1 MTFDNP
7 AKHQLPKVDFSLS
20 DLSPG
25 SASWDS
31 VRGDVVAALE
41 EYGCFEAVYDRLF
54 DRELHASL
62 FRKVKELFE
71 LPEETK
77 RRFAD
82 TERPYD
88 GYITNLHFAPGY
100 QAMGIG
106 GVLDSPAI
114 RNFTDLMWPNGNAK
128 FCEIVQSYSSKAS
141 ELEKMVKRMIL
152 EGFHLPVEEYRDG
165 VIDKTS
171 YFLRIM
177 KYDALKEGGTEEV
190 GGINHRDS
198 NFMTILRQEGAVNG
212 LEVKAKD
219 GQWIRATPSASSFI
233 VILGDAIHGWS
244 NGRLYSPVH
253 WVVMSETRARHSIG
267 LFSTM
272 KGVIRCPEEMVDEQ
286 HPLLF
291 KPFEEI
297 DLVRYHRIL
306 ETEEGWELESTLKAR
321 YLG

>member
-1 MTFDNP
+1 MASDNP
-7 AKHQLPKVDFSLS
+7 AKHQLPKVDFSAS

-41 EYGCFEAVYDRLF
+41 EYGCFEAAYDRLF
-54 DRELHASL
+54 DGEVHASL
-62 FRKVKELFE
+62 FRAVKELLE

-82 TERPYD
+82 TKRPYD
-88 GYITNLHFAPGY
+88 GYVTNLHFAPAY

-114 RNFTDLMWPNGNAK
+114 RNLADLMWPDGNAK
-128 FCEIVQSYSSKAS
+128 FCEIVQSYSSKAL

-152 EGFHLPVEEYRDG
+152 EGLRLPVEKYRGD
-165 VIDKTS
+165 VIEKTS

-190 GGINHRDS
+190 GGINHHDS
-198 NFMTILRQEGAVNG
+198 NFVTILHQEEAVDG

-219 GQWIRATPSASSFI
+219 GQWIRATPSASSFV

-244 NGRLYSPVH
+244 NGRLYSPLH
-253 WVVMSETRARHSIG
+253 RVVMRETRARHSIG
-267 LFSTM
+267 LFSTT
-272 KGVIRCPEEMVDEQ
+272 KGVIRCPEELVDEQ
-286 HPLLF
+286 HPSLF

-297 DLVRYHRIL
+297 DLLRYHRIH
-306 ETEEGWELESTLKAR
+306 EAEEGWELESTLRAR
-321 YLG
+321 YLV